1 MWSNILY
8 PLTALLQ
15 CCYRQYH
22 VHGSTFWFFLVFF
35 TNILINLQMKSLTAL
50 FLQSVSTFLQFGDS
64 FWLWYIM
71 NWSTSLSRVIR
82 HIRKHTVPNKT
93 NNRKKTKTKITTT
106 TTTTKKNSCP
116 SISTLEV
123 SCVFL
128 GDALRSYRSAISLY
142 LLRWEVIGLNRCN

>member
-8 PLTALLQ
+8 PLTPLLQ

-22 VHGSTFWFFLVFF
+22 VHGSTSWFFFF
-35 TNILINLQMKSLTAL
+35 TNILINLQMKSLNAL
-50 FLQSVSTFLQFGDS
+50 FLQSVSTFLQFGGS

-71 NWSTSLSRVIR
+71 NWSTSLSRVTR

-93 NNRKKTKTKITTT
+93 NNRKKKTKIITTT
-106 TTTTKKNSCP
+106 TTTKNSCP

>member
-8 PLTALLQ
+8 PLTTLLQ

-50 FLQSVSTFLQFGDS
+50 FLQSVSTFLQFGGS

-93 NNRKKTKTKITTT
+93 NNRKKNKNKNNDDNNNN
-106 TTTTKKNSCP
+106 KKQLSINKYPWSQLCVSWGCIAVLQECHIAPP
-116 SISTLEV
+116 S
-123 SCVFL
+123 
-128 GDALRSYRSAISLY
+128 ALRSYRAQSA
-142 LLRWEVIGLNRCN
+142 

>member
-8 PLTALLQ
+8 PLTTLLQ

-50 FLQSVSTFLQFGDS
+50 FLQSVSTFLQFGGS

-106 TTTTKKNSCP
+106 TTTKKKQLSINKYPWRQLCVSWGCIAVLQECHIAPP
-116 SISTLEV
+116 S
-123 SCVFL
+123 
-128 GDALRSYRSAISLY
+128 ALRSYRAQS
-142 LLRWEVIGLNRCN
+142 V